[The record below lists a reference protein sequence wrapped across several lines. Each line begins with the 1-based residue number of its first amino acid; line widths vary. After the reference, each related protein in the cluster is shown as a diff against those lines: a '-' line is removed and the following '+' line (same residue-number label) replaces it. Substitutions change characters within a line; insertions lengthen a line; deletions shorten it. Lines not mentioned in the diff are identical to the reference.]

1 MPPPRPVG
9 LRPVPLREL
18 AALVDA
24 AVSVPGSAAG
34 SVAGSDPSAADV
46 AVSGI
51 SLRTGSV
58 RPGDVFAALPGSAA
72 HGASFAARAIAD
84 GAVAIVTDPAGYAAL
99 LPQFDTVPPVVIVD
113 EPRATLGTLAARI
126 YDYPSR
132 RLDVIGVTG
141 TSGKTTSCYLIEA
154 ALAAAGCRAGLIGT
168 VVARIDGQ
176 ALPSALTT
184 PEAPDLQAL
193 FAVMVQRGATAVAM
207 EVSSHALA
215 LGRVAGVEFAV
226 AAFTNLSQDHLD
238 FHGDM
243 ESYFAAKRLLFDGR
257 ARAEVVV
264 IDDDYGRRLAAAR
277 PAARTVSGLP
287 DGVADW
293 TVRAERGRP
302 GVQEMTIS
310 GPAGRHLQAQISLP
324 GAFNVTNAVTA
335 LACVAAAGVDP
346 AAAAP
351 GLAAVQVPGRMER
364 VDVGQPFLAIVDY
377 AHKPAALAA
386 VLDAVR
392 EHCAG
397 RVIAVVGAGG
407 DRDHGKRP
415 VMGAVAARGAD
426 LVIVTDDNPRSEEPA
441 VIRAQILSGAS
452 DVAESE
458 IREIGDRREAIRAAV
473 AAARPGDVVLVA
485 GKGHEQGQEI
495 DGVVHPFSDT
505 QELAAALTDL
515 VAQPGRQP

>member
-1 MPPPRPVG
+1 
-9 LRPVPLREL
+9 
-18 AALVDA
+18 
-24 AVSVPGSAAG
+24 
-34 SVAGSDPSAADV
+34 
-46 AVSGI
+46 
-51 SLRTGSV
+51 
-58 RPGDVFAALPGSAA
+58 
-72 HGASFAARAIAD
+72 
-84 GAVAIVTDPAGYAAL
+84 
-99 LPQFDTVPPVVIVD
+99 
-113 EPRATLGTLAARI
+113 
-126 YDYPSR
+126 
-132 RLDVIGVTG
+132 
-141 TSGKTTSCYLIEA
+141 
-154 ALAAAGCRAGLIGT
+154 
-168 VVARIDGQ
+168 
-176 ALPSALTT
+176 
-184 PEAPDLQAL
+184 
-193 FAVMVQRGATAVAM
+193 
-207 EVSSHALA
+207 
-215 LGRVAGVEFAV
+215 
-226 AAFTNLSQDHLD
+226 
-238 FHGDM
+238 
-243 ESYFAAKRLLFDGR
+243 
-257 ARAEVVV
+257 
-264 IDDDYGRRLAAAR
+264 
-277 PAARTVSGLP
+277 
-287 DGVADW
+287 
-293 TVRAERGRP
+293 
-302 GVQEMTIS
+302 
-310 GPAGRHLQAQISLP
+310 
-324 GAFNVTNAVTA
+324 
-335 LACVAAAGVDP
+335 
-346 AAAAP
+346 
-351 GLAAVQVPGRMER
+351 MER